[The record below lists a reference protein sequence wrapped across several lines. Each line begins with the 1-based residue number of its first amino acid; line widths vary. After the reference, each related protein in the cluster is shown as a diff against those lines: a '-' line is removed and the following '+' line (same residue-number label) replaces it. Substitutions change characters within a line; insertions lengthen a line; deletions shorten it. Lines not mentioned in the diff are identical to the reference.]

1 MSLKDIELKKL
12 FCLCIH
18 GHFYQP
24 PRDNP
29 FLEIIEIQKSAA
41 PYHDWNERI
50 TRECYGPNTRA
61 RLHGD
66 KGLITRLINNYSY
79 MSFDFGPTLLSW
91 LEDAYPWIYSQIL
104 AADKEGQKRYHGHG
118 NAIAHVY
125 NHIIMPLASLR
136 DKLTQIRWGMADF
149 RHRFGR
155 EAEGMW
161 LAETAVDMETLEL
174 MADEGIKFTILS
186 PDQALAVRPIN
197 TGRGSSSDIF
207 TKDPVQRAGGW
218 IDVKGGRID
227 PSRPYRV
234 NLNKKASKYIDV
246 FFYDGPLS
254 RAIAYEQVLASG
266 EALMGRIK
274 GILEH
279 HKEGPRIL
287 SIATDGESYG
297 HHFKFGEMAL
307 SWLFDRVERE
317 GQIKLVNFG
326 YFLELSPPQQEV
338 RIIDKSS
345 WSCAHGVERWRSDC
359 GCNVGGKK
367 DWNQKWRTP
376 LRKGLDWLSQEL
388 SIIFE
393 KRAGRLLKN
402 PWDARNDYISTLL
415 DDSKTASFLV
425 RHSVR
430 PLNQDE
436 KTETLCL
443 LESQRMALYMFTSCG
458 WFFDD
463 ISGIESIQ
471 ILMYAARAIELVR
484 RTSPNDLEKR
494 LQDFLAHAESN
505 DPAYKN
511 GSKIYETLV
520 RLSTITPAR
529 AAAHFGIIAFLDG
542 INTDRFPFV
551 KMMQP
556 LRHNHYK
563 INGIKAILGEVQV
576 IEKRTEK
583 RTEKTFLAIHGN
595 DQEFS
600 CVTGI
605 VSASDY
611 ELINNEIAASLSESP
626 ESLITVFSM
635 MAQDIQYFTLA
646 DLIADV
652 RHDMIKAMADSIYNK
667 FATSID
673 AEKELLEEFIG
684 ILHSIN
690 EPPPSR
696 LNNVYGIFI
705 SEKFSKLLSGGNGN
719 KDELID
725 FDKFLGIVNHF
736 QPDFEL
742 SPGNNNGAPSFFIGM
757 MKDPAYKIMAQD
769 FLLKN
774 LNLFADSGKHT
785 IIQNIINFLKF
796 IDPLGVR
803 LDLWECQNV
812 FYDTY
817 IGSDWMKKDNLQL
830 RSALLE
836 LGQLLGFLIEEK

>member
-1 MSLKDIELKKL
+1 MSLKDTELKKL

-29 FLEIIEIQKSAA
+29 SLEIIEIQKSAA
-41 PYHDWNERI
+41 PFHDWNERI

-61 RLHGD
+61 RLHGFN
-66 KGLITRLINNYSY
+66 GRITRLINNYAY

-91 LEDAYPWIYSQIL
+91 LEDAYPWVYSQIL

-125 NHIIMPLASLR
+125 NHIIMPLASRR

-155 EAEGMW
+155 ESEGMW
-161 LAETAVDMETLEL
+161 LAETAVDMESLEL
-174 MADEGIKFTILS
+174 MVDEGIKFTILS
-186 PDQALAVRPIN
+186 PDQALAVRPIDA
-197 TGRGSSSDIF
+197 GRGSSGDVI
-207 TKDPVQRAGGW
+207 KDPSQRAGGW
-218 IDVKGGRID
+218 NDVKGGRID

-234 NLNKKASKYIDV
+234 FLNKKANKYIDV

-307 SWLFDRVERE
+307 SWLFDRMERE

-367 DWNQKWRTP
+367 EWNQKWREP
-376 LRKGLDWLSQEL
+376 LRNGMDWLSREL

-393 KRAGRLLKN
+393 YRAGRLLKN
-402 PWDARNDYISTLL
+402 PWDARNEYITILL
-415 DDSKTASFLV
+415 NDSDAAAFLS
-425 RHSVR
+425 RHSIR
-430 PLNQDE
+430 PLNQEE
-436 KTETLCL
+436 KTEAFCL

-471 ILMYAARAIELVR
+471 ILLYAARAIELIR
-484 RTSPNDLEKR
+484 RTSPNDLEKG
-494 LQDFLAHAESN
+494 LLDFLAHAESN
-505 DPAYKN
+505 DPAFKN
-511 GSKIYETLV
+511 GATIYKTMV
-520 RLSTITPAR
+520 SPAKITPSR
-529 AAAHFGIIAFLDG
+529 TVAHFGIISLLDG
-542 INTDRFPFV
+542 INSDRFPLV
-551 KMMQP
+551 KMVQP
-556 LRHNHYK
+556 LRRNNHK
-563 INGIKAILGEVQV
+563 INGIKAILGEVLV

-583 RTEKTFLAIHGN
+583 QTGKTFLAIRGN
-595 DQEFS
+595 DQSFS

-605 VSASDY
+605 VAASDY
-611 ELINNEIAASLSESP
+611 ELINNEIAASLSESS
-626 ESLITVFSM
+626 ESLITIFSM
-635 MAQDIQYFTLA
+635 SAQDVQYFTLA

-652 RHDMIKAMADSIYNK
+652 RHDVIKSMADTLYDKIAASMY
-667 FATSID
+667 
-673 AEKELLEEFIG
+673 AEKEMLEEFVG

-690 EPPPSR
+690 ESPPSR
-696 LNNVYGIFI
+696 LNNVFGIFI
-705 SEKFSKLLSGGNGN
+705 SGKFSDLLSGRSGD
-719 KDELID
+719 KLID
-725 FDKFLGIVNHF
+725 FNKFLDFVNHF
-736 QPDFEL
+736 L
-742 SPGNNNGAPSFFIGM
+742 SETGSSSENTNGMQALFLET
-757 MKDPAYKIMAQD
+757 MKEPVYKLMAQD

-774 LNLFADSGKHT
+774 LNQFAESGNYIT
-785 IIQNIINFLKF
+785 LQNVINFLKF
-796 IDPLGVR
+796 IDPLGIR
-803 LDLWECQNV
+803 LDLWECQNI

-817 IGSDWMKKDNLQL
+817 MGSDWMKKDNLQL
-830 RSALLE
+830 RPAFLE
-836 LGQLLGFLIEEK
+836 LGLLLGFLIEEK